1 VKIGMTEKDRREK
14 KNKGCCGGWGG
25 EKAVEAG

>member
-1 VKIGMTEKDRREK
+1 MTEKDRREK
-14 KNKGCCGGWGG
+14 KNKGCGGGWGG